1 MPNSAVGEA
10 GAEAGHLQR
19 RRAALRGHLAMLIF
33 SALVAGSFSFGAL
46 VARDI
51 APVTLMTLRFVLGAV
66 MIAAIFA
73 ATGRLRALRLAR
85 PARFLLLGGI
95 FAAYFLTMFEA
106 LRVAGPVP
114 LAAIFTLTPLMTALT
129 ARAILGQRTGALN
142 WLALAIGAAGAL
154 WVIFRADLSALLALR
169 LGWGEKLFIFGAFLH
184 ALYVPLLRRFNQGE
198 GPLASTFG
206 VLVGGA
212 LVLLAWGWDDIRA
225 TDWAGLPLRV
235 WLVLAYL
242 MVFATVTTFSL
253 VQYGA
258 MRLPASK
265 VMAYTYL
272 TPSFVIGW
280 EVALGHGVPPVAVL
294 AGVGLTLVAL
304 MILLGRDERPPQLS
318 G

>member
-1 MPNSAVGEA
+1 MDPAA
-10 GAEAGHLQR
+10 DRQ
-19 RRAALRGHLAMLIF
+19 AALRGHLAMLAF

-51 APVTLMTLRFVLGAV
+51 APSVLMALRFVLGAA
-66 MIAAIFA
+66 MIAGLFA
-73 ATGRLRALRLAR
+73 ATGRLGELRLLR
-85 PARFLLLGGI
+85 PERFLLLGAI
-95 FAAYFLTMFEA
+95 FAGYFLTMFEA
-106 LRVAGPVP
+106 LRVSGPVP
-114 LAAIFTLTPLMTALT
+114 LAAIFTLTPLMTAFT
-129 ARAILGQRTGALN
+129 ARAILGQRTGGLN
-142 WLALAIGAAGAL
+142 WLALGIGAAGAL
-154 WVIFRADLSALLALR
+154 WVIFRADLAALFGLR
-169 LGWGEKLFIFGAFLH
+169 LGWGEKLFIFGSFLH
-184 ALYVPLLRRFNQGE
+184 ALYVPLLRRLGRGE

-212 LVLLAWGWDDIRA
+212 VLLIAWGWSDIRA

-253 VQYGA
+253 VQFGA

-280 EVALGHGVPPVAVL
+280 ELVLGHAAPPLAVL

-304 MILLGRDERPPQLS
+304 AILLGKDERAP
-318 G
+318 